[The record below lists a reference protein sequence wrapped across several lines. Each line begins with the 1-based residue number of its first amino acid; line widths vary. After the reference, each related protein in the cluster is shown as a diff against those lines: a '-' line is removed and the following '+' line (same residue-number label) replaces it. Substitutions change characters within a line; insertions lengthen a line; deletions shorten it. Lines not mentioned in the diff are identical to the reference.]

1 MPITRRLTTT
11 ASCLLLALAMA
22 PALAHAGSPLGIGTA
37 EPSFNTNGFGG
48 PFLAY
53 INYYQE
59 AFYRSLTGALIA
71 MRTDPWKLSSLIG
84 LSFIYGVFHA
94 AGPGHGKAVIS
105 SYMIANEIQLK
116 RGILISF
123 ISSMLQ
129 AITAILVVGAAY
141 LILRG
146 TSISLTNATDALEK
160 ASFLLVAFFGLWL
173 LYRKI
178 RTLFKGNSHAH
189 DHHDHDHAPH
199 ANHDHVHGHKDAQG
213 SAQEKGHNHDHAH
226 HLGHD
231 CDCGHDHGHDH
242 GHAHSHAHAAHTDHH
257 HVHSAAHGHDHQHAH
272 AAADFCEECGH
283 AHMPSP
289 QSLGGEK
296 FSMKEAFSAVFAVG
310 LRPCSGA
317 IIVLTFSLLNS
328 LYLGGILSVF
338 AMAIGTAITVSA
350 LAIMAVSAKGLA
362 VRMAGEGSVGVK
374 VGTAIEILG
383 ALLVMLMGILL
394 FLASM
399 QMGR

>member
-1 MPITRRLTTT
+1 
-11 ASCLLLALAMA
+11 
-22 PALAHAGSPLGIGTA
+22 
-37 EPSFNTNGFGG
+37 
-48 PFLAY
+48 
-53 INYYQE
+53 
-59 AFYRSLTGALIA
+59 
-71 MRTDPWKLSSLIG
+71 
-84 LSFIYGVFHA
+84 
-94 AGPGHGKAVIS
+94 
-105 SYMIANEIQLK
+105 
-116 RGILISF
+116 
-123 ISSMLQ
+123 
-129 AITAILVVGAAY
+129 
-141 LILRG
+141 
-146 TSISLTNATDALEK
+146 
-160 ASFLLVAFFGLWL
+160 
-173 LYRKI
+173 
-178 RTLFKGNSHAH
+178 
-189 DHHDHDHAPH
+189 
-199 ANHDHVHGHKDAQG
+199 
-213 SAQEKGHNHDHAH
+213 
-226 HLGHD
+226 
-231 CDCGHDHGHDH
+231 
-242 GHAHSHAHAAHTDHH
+242 
-257 HVHSAAHGHDHQHAH
+257 
-272 AAADFCEECGH
+272 
-283 AHMPSP
+283 MPSP